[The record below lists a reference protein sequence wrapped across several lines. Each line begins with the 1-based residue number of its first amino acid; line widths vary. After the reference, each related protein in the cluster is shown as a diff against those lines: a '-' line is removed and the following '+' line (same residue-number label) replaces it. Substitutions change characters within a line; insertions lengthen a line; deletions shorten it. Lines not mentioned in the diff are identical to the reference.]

1 MYTRERETVLSYVQ
15 RENSIQNPT
24 MYMEKGE
31 PELIVTVNF
40 IQDLL
45 SVETWEKSYL
55 YWCSMEQMN
64 PSFMKPTPIS
74 VPINFLLSSRIFV
87 TLLSKVEEKS
97 TSIQKWFRS

>member
-31 PELIVTVNF
+31 PELIVTVSF

-45 SVETWEKSYL
+45 SVET
-55 YWCSMEQMN
+55 
-64 PSFMKPTPIS
+64 
-74 VPINFLLSSRIFV
+74 
-87 TLLSKVEEKS
+87 
-97 TSIQKWFRS
+97 